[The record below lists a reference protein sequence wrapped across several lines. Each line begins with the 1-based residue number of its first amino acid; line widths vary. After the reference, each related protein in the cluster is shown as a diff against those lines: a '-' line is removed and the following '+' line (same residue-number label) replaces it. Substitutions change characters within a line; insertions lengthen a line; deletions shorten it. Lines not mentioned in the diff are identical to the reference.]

1 MVLRNCRS
9 ICHTPLTSGRI
20 AAGRRP
26 TCGPITARSSPP
38 AFDEDLSSVSKRS
51 RLRHS
56 PAVLPPPAV
65 IRGLSHA
72 EAARHLRDRCPLR
85 ERQLRLPQFAD
96 DLVGYVPL
104 AGYGGSLLPAA
115 IFA

>member
-1 MVLRNCRS
+1 MGRSDRERFGGEGTVAQGAVGADLVVL
-9 ICHTPLTSGRI
+9 P
-20 AAGRRP
+20 
-26 TCGPITARSSPP
+26 PP

-65 IRGLSHA
+65 IRGLGHA

-85 ERQLRLPQFAD
+85 EP
-96 DLVGYVPL
+96 
-104 AGYGGSLLPAA
+104 PAVCR
-115 IFA
+115 